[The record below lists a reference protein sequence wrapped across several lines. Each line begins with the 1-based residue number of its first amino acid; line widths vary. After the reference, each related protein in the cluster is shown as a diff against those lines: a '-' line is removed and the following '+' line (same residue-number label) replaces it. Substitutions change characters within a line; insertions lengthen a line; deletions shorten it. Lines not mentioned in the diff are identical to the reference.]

1 MNIQPINTPIQLST
15 IKLKA
20 QQPNRVPTS
29 SATPSPER
37 TKTNDQM
44 ESLRSEPDVRPAELS
59 RAQAMVNDPNYPSD
73 DILSK
78 VAEILIN
85 DPQPPH

>member
-1 MNIQPINTPIQLST
+1 MNINPINTPIQLST
-15 IKLKA
+15 VKLKA
-20 QQPNRVPTS
+20 QQPNRAPTTS
-29 SATPSPER
+29 TTPSPER
-37 TKTNDQM
+37 AKTDDQM
-44 ESLRSEPDVRPAELS
+44 ESLRSEPDIRPTELS

-78 VAEILIN
+78 VAEVLIN

>member
-15 IKLKA
+15 VKLKA
-20 QQPNRVPTS
+20 QQPNRAPDTS
-29 SATPSPER
+29 SSPSPESS
-37 TKTNDQM
+37 KTNDQM
-44 ESLRSEPDVRPAELS
+44 ESLRSEPDVRPTELT

-85 DPQPPH
+85 DPQQPL

>member
-15 IKLKA
+15 VKLKA
-20 QQPNRVPTS
+20 QQPNRAPVTS
-29 SATPSPER
+29 SSPSPESS
-37 TKTNDQM
+37 KPHDQM
-44 ESLRSEPDVRPAELS
+44 ESLRSEPDVRPTELT

-85 DPQPPH
+85 DPQQPL